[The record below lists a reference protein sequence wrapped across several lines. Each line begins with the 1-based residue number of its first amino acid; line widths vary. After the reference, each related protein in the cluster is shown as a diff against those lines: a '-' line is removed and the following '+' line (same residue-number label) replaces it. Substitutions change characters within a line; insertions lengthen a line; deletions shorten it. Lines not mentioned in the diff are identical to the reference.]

1 MKGILFR
8 SMEERKPVE
17 IIYMSKNN
25 TFTQRK
31 IFIKELKGSSI
42 LAYCLTRK
50 QLRIF
55 NLNNIMS
62 ILPEK
67 PSRQIS

>member
-55 NLNNIMS
+55 NLSNIMS